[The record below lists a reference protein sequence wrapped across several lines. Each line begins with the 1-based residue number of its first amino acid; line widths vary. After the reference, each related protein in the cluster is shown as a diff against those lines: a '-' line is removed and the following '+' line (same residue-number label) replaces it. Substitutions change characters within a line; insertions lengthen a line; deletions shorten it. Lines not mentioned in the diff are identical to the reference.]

1 LGKSFEINL
10 TDLKQSK
17 SKLLSKVFI
26 HLYNC
31 KLFCRTLNLSDS
43 EFNLNIINKN
53 GLSEESLNIEDSKS
67 FLQPKNDSF
76 QLKPLGDI
84 TIQIDDIVPCV
95 YSTIL
100 HLLLYLKTVL
110 NITLFLIYV

>member
-1 LGKSFEINL
+1 M
-10 TDLKQSK
+10 DLKQLK

-26 HLYNC
+26 LLYNS
-31 KLFCRTLNLSDS
+31 KLFYRTLNLSDA
-43 EFNLNIINKN
+43 EFNLDIINKN
-53 GLSEESLNIEDSKS
+53 GLSEESLDIKDSKS
-67 FLQPKNDSF
+67 FLQPKNDRF

-100 HLLLYLKTVL
+100 HLLLYLKTIL
-110 NITLFLIYV
+110 NITLFLKYV